1 MSPTSYQAA
10 PPREN
15 ILADAGHAVKSP
27 QSYDYVV
34 GSVAT
39 PPFAR
44 VRGFFSGGLRRFSTV
59 DQDFG
64 RDCMAM
70 ATKAPIKIAG
80 KSRPTEDSAIVSERA
95 IGLTGLMSLPRVVSV
110 VKL

>member
-10 PPREN
+10 PPRGN
-15 ILADAGHAVKSP
+15 ILADAGHAVKSA
-27 QSYDYVV
+27 QSSDFVV
-34 GSVAT
+34 ASVAM
-39 PPFAR
+39 PRLPAFPDFSLQNCEPFPTA
-44 VRGFFSGGLRRFSTV
+44 

-80 KSRPTEDSAIVSERA
+80 KSRPTEDSAMVSERA
-95 IGLTGLMSLPRVVSV
+95 IGLTGLMSLPKVVIV
-110 VKL
+110 AKL

>member
-27 QSYDYVV
+27 RSSDFVV

-39 PPFAR
+39 LRLPAFPD
-44 VRGFFSGGLRRFSTV
+44 FSPTELRRFPPA

-80 KSRPTEDSAIVSERA
+80 KSRPTEDSAIVGGGG
-95 IGLTGLMSLPRVVSV
+95 IGLRGLMSPPGEERVEN
-110 VKL
+110 L